1 MNCLHSMKED
11 LTDSE
16 IVEGLRAYDAE
27 ITKKYFYGYCK
38 VAYGVYARKYALY
51 DKPDMDFYSLAHEYY
66 LYLVKREW
74 QPLIDRSAAMS
85 LKMWMT
91 NGFRFL
97 ILDKLKEFEK
107 KKSVMSVLDGADVRR
122 IAFNVVD
129 ADYKEEVR
137 KMVDA
142 VCTSTFGRNSVSA
155 TIMQMMLVDGYK
167 GREVAEKLGITPSA
181 VSQRYHH
188 IMETVVKP
196 YFKEYYE
203 VLPEADYTTSGLY
216 YSLSLE
222 WKNMGKDMQERTT
235 PWCVES
241 LAENE
246 IFVFGSNL
254 AGMHSGGAA
263 RQALIKFGAVWGQG
277 VGLQGQSYALPT
289 MQGGVETIA
298 PYVDEF
304 VEFAKAHS
312 ELKFLVTPIGCGIAG
327 FSPRDIAPLF
337 REAVDVENVCL
348 PGSFWECLC
357 EGGEE

>member
-1 MNCLHSMKED
+1 MKED

-16 IVEGLRAYDAE
+16 IVEGFRAYDAE
-27 ITKKYFYGYCK
+27 ITKEYFYGYCK

-74 QPLIDRSAAMS
+74 QPLIDRSTTMS

-137 KMVDA
+137 KMVDE
-142 VCTSTFGRNSVSA
+142 VCTGTFGRDSVSA

-167 GREVAEKLGITPSA
+167 GKEVAEKLGITPSA

-188 IMETVVKP
+188 IMQAVVKP
-196 YFKEYYE
+196 YFEEYY
-203 VLPEADYTTSGLY
+203 VGRSY
-216 YSLSLE
+216 YSLIRVKDESLSFYPSAE
-222 WKNMGKDMQERTT
+222 GENMEKSIQERTT
-235 PWCVES
+235 PYLVKE
-241 LAENE
+241 LAQGE

-254 AGMHSGGAA
+254 AGMHGGGAA
-263 RQALIKFGAVWGQG
+263 RQALTKFGAVWGQG

-304 VEFAKAHS
+304 IEFAKEHS

-337 REAVDVENVCL
+337 RAAIDVENICL
-348 PGSFWECLC
+348 PGSFWECLR
-357 EGGEE
+357 GGGDE